1 MQTVNPVERD
11 CVHCRFVSMKA
22 EHMSFDDTKKPI
34 CVIIEAFANSV
45 HTGGHD
51 YLSKLPQCLEMARE
65 SEWEEA

>member
-1 MQTVNPVERD
+1 
-11 CVHCRFVSMKA
+11 
-22 EHMSFDDTKKPI
+22 MSFDDTKKPI